1 MEKVYDML
9 VIGGGP
15 AGYTAALYAARAGL
29 EVLVLERLCAGGQMA
44 LTHKIDNYP
53 GFPDGIDGFTLG
65 ESMRAQAHRFGV
77 QTKLTRVT
85 GAQLRGAEKLLHT
98 DDGDFYGK
106 TIVIATGADPR
117 PLGLAEEREFLG
129 RGVHY
134 CAACDGN
141 FYRGKDVVVVGGGNT
156 AAADAL
162 LLGRIAKSVVLVHR
176 RDNLRAEKIYA
187 SALSR
192 AENVEICWN
201 SAVTAILGEGGFR
214 GVRLKNLQNGE
225 EKELHCDGLFIS
237 VGRVPATAFLEGQ
250 IPLDENGYIRA
261 EETTETALEGVF
273 AVGDV
278 RTKVLRQVVTAVADG
293 AVAAHRAEAFLVEH
307 T

>member
-29 EVLVLERLCAGGQMA
+29 DVLVLERLCAGGQMA

-53 GFPDGIDGFTLG
+53 GFPSGIDGFTLG
-65 ESMRAQAHRFGV
+65 ENMRVQAHRFGV
-77 QTKLTRVT
+77 QTQLTRVT

-98 DDGDFYGK
+98 DDGDFRGK
-106 TIVIATGADPR
+106 TVVIATGADPR

-134 CAACDGN
+134 CAACDGS

-162 LLGRIAKSVVLVHR
+162 LLGRIAKSVVVVHR
-176 RDNLRAEKIYA
+176 RDSLRAEKIYA
-187 SALSR
+187 RALLR
-192 AENVEICWN
+192 AENIEICWN
-201 SAVTAILGEGGFR
+201 SVVTALLSEGRFR
-214 GVRLKNLQNGE
+214 GVRLKNLQDGE
-225 EKELHCDGLFIS
+225 EKELHCDGLFVS

-250 IPLDENGYIRA
+250 IPLDENGYIPA
-261 EETTETALEGVF
+261 GETTETALEGVF

-278 RTKVLRQVVTAVADG
+278 RTKELRQVVTAVADG